1 MQESSYPK
9 RLVIYGARRDGSA
22 KVVLDIIRLG
32 GEYEVVGFLDDNADL
47 WTEQIESL
55 PVWGGGEELNGLEEL
70 NVRYIAFAIGNN
82 ELRELLLKKA
92 LACHLTPINAVHPRA
107 VVAKGVRMGIGIW
120 IAGGAVV
127 NPGVVIGNGVV
138 INTGA
143 TVDHD
148 CVLSDYSNISP
159 GCHLSGRT
167 VIERYAF
174 LGTGA
179 ITLPDVVVGEGAIVA
194 AGAVVL
200 KHVPAR
206 TTVVGVPAREL
217 PQRSHAQGKE
227 K

>member
-1 MQESSYPK
+1 MQAGNHAG
-9 RLVIYGARRDGSA
+9 RLVIYGALRNGSS
-22 KVVLDIIRLG
+22 KVLLDIIRLG

-47 WTEQIESL
+47 WTEQIEFL
-55 PVWGGGEELNGLEEL
+55 PVLGGGGELNRLEEL

-82 ELRELLLKKA
+82 ELRELLLKRA
-92 LACHLTPINAVHPRA
+92 LACGLTPINAVHPLA
-107 VVAKGVRMGIGIW
+107 VVAKGVTMGIGIW
-120 IAGGAVV
+120 MAAGAVV
-127 NPGVVIGNGVV
+127 NPGVAIGDGVV

-167 VIERYAF
+167 VIGRYAF

-179 ITLPDVVVGEGAIVA
+179 ITLPDVVVGEGAIVG

-217 PQRSHAQGKE
+217 RQRAHLEKE
-227 K
+227 F